1 MKLPQRVLDIYRD
14 FACYQHQSEL
24 MLKALAIAL
33 LNLVI
38 ASFEFYI
45 VGVGFS
51 SEVSVR
57 YYLIFVPLAIF
68 LSMLPISWG
77 GAGVLEVSMIFFF
90 SKVGMPVELCLSIV
104 LVRRI
109 LFLLSTLPGGVLYM
123 IEGFPVRKL
132 SL

>member
-1 MKLPQRVLDIYRD
+1 
-14 FACYQHQSEL
+14 
-24 MLKALAIAL
+24 MLKALIISL

-38 ASFEFYI
+38 ASFEFYA

-51 SEVSVR
+51 SEVSIG

-77 GAGVLEVSMIFFF
+77 GIGILEASMVFFF
-90 SKVGMPVELCLSIV
+90 SKVGMPAEMCLSIV
-104 LVRRI
+104 IVRRA
-109 LFLLSTLPGGVLYM
+109 LFLLSTIPGGMFYM

-132 SL
+132 SI